1 MKNDKWFN
9 FEAQDRVHMIL
20 EQLDNAF
27 WGSANGLHPSLDTK
41 EKVKLYKKAIR
52 VLGEL
57 YQKIGESE
65 FPEKEFNDE

>member
-1 MKNDKWFN
+1 MNEQPKNDKWFN

-20 EQLDNAF
+20 VQLDNAF

-41 EKVKLYKKAIR
+41 EKKKLYKKAMR

-57 YQKIGESE
+57 YQKIGERE
-65 FPEKEFNDE
+65 FEDE